1 MVDRLGLELSTKL
14 IKEIKYATAVIS
26 MPIVSSTLNTIIP
39 SEILLS
45 DQLTGLF
52 VEVIDGNGK
61 GQIRKIIS
69 NTETSITVAPDF
81 TTVPEPFSIITIH
94 EILKEVNSGVDIP
107 QYIAPTTAATL
118 PSNICTVLFLTAAS
132 TNTGYISWGFS
143 SSVPNLLDAAQSIAL
158 PVSNSNLIYVSGNG
172 TDTVGGSVLE

>member
-94 EILKEVNSGVDIP
+94 NIPNQTSELDVYDKEIPLGSTYYVASGIAVAFDNLTVKGRLIIKGEVDVYGTLNIIGTIDNLGVLEVN
-107 QYIAPTTAATL
+107 
-118 PSNICTVLFLTAAS
+118 
-132 TNTGYISWGFS
+132 
-143 SSVPNLLDAAQSIAL
+143 
-158 PVSNSNLIYVSGNG
+158 
-172 TDTVGGSVLE
+172 